1 MKTMRAAVAITVM
14 AVVGLVVSV
23 IAAWSQL
30 TADSPPGEQQLGP
43 PVSHVPEPRPDRVE
57 DGAVRPPPEVG
68 RSPAV
73 PTAVEDDEQSR
84 PVRITV
90 DAVGIDSVVRAVGVA
105 ADGQME
111 LPPNPEVLGWYRFGP
126 APGAAAAGSA
136 VLAGHLDSRRYGI
149 GPLVRLRDVE
159 PGDLVEVALSDGS
172 RTTYRVEAVTR
183 YDQQALPA
191 ELFARDGAPRLRLI
205 TCGGDYDVDAGGY
218 QQNLVVT
225 AVPT

>member
-1 MKTMRAAVAITVM
+1 MKTMRAAMAITVM
-14 AVVGLVVSV
+14 AVIGLVVSV
-23 IAAWSQL
+23 IAGWSQL
-30 TADSPPGEQQLGP
+30 TADSPAGQQQLGP
-43 PVSHVPEPRPDRVE
+43 PVVRVPEQRPEPE
-57 DGAVRPPPEVG
+57 DEEAVGLPSDVG
-68 RSPAV
+68 RSRAV
-73 PTAVEDDEQSR
+73 PIQEDQQPYR